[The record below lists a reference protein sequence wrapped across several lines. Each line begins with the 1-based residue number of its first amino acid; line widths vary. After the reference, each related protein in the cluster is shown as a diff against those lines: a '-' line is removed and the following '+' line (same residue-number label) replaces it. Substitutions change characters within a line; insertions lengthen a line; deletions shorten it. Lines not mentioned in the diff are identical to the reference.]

1 MAEFKHLVVVKFKEG
16 VNVDEIVEQVEKMVS
31 VIDSVKS
38 FEWGHD
44 VEGQDMLTQGFT
56 HVFSMT
62 FDDKEAITSFLT
74 HPKHIEFCPTFSA
87 AIDKIVVLDFPSL
100 LVKAPAPPPS
110 SPPLPPP
117 PAVEAI
123 PEAAPPPVL
132 TSTPLPTPATAPAP
146 TPASASA

>member
-1 MAEFKHLVVVKFKEG
+1 MGEFKHLVVAKFKEG

-31 VIDSVKS
+31 DIDSVKF

-74 HPKHIEFCPTFSA
+74 HPKHLEFCPTFSA
-87 AIDKIVVLDFPSL
+87 AIDQIVVLDFPSI
-100 LVKAPAPPPS
+100 LVKVAAPPPS
-110 SPPLPPP
+110 PPSPP
-117 PAVEAI
+117 ASEAT
-123 PEAAPPPVL
+123 PEAALPPVL
-132 TSTPLPTPATAPAP
+132 TSTPLPTPATATAP